1 MEDIMS
7 PRHIIHT
14 SVMAALLL
22 STGCAT
28 DLTQSSN
35 EGPSAKPVGFVTQDQ
50 ARHLA
55 FAHRRQ
61 ATEISELARR
71 IELEASLLR
80 RQFGPDHEESTRRL
94 AQVRE
99 LLAAAEEAD
108 ELARAYGRQV
118 PHGQVQ

>member
-1 MEDIMS
+1 MS
-7 PRHIIHT
+7 ARHLIHT
-14 SVMAALLL
+14 SIMAALFFCA
-22 STGCAT
+22 GCAT

-35 EGPSAKPVGFVTQDQ
+35 VRQSGMPVGFVTQDQ

-55 FAHRRQ
+55 FNHRRQ

-71 IELEASLLR
+71 LELEASLLS
-80 RQFGPDHEESTRRL
+80 RQLGPNHEESIRRL
-94 AQVRE
+94 AQVKE
-99 LLAAAEEAD
+99 FLAAAEEAD